1 MKIKA
6 LITMLVVGSS
16 SAAMARPVTVSG
28 HAEWTFGT
36 KPAPVVVRDH
46 RTQPAPMPAPIVV
59 RDHRTQPAPHFD
71 CGTPAPQPVIVQPVR
86 YNRWKHGGTY
96 HQAPQPVM
104 LGSELNLGEGRK
116 FITVG
121 ESMGR
126 FDTLQIAGGPGLI
139 KIEQVYIQFGNNQEQ
154 VIRGIDRVLQGGQSL
169 TLDLDGNSRTI
180 KRIVVYGKPMFRQTF
195 GFRAEPSTFSISAL

>member
-28 HAEWTFGT
+28 HAEWTYET

-46 RTQPAPMPAPIVV
+46 RTPAPAPVIV
-59 RDHRTQPAPHFD
+59 RDHRTQPAP
-71 CGTPAPQPVIVQPVR
+71 VIVQPAR
-86 YNRWKHGGTY
+86 YNGWQQRGWY

-180 KRIVVYGKPMFRQTF
+180 KRIVVYGKSMFR
-195 GFRAEPSTFSISAL
+195 